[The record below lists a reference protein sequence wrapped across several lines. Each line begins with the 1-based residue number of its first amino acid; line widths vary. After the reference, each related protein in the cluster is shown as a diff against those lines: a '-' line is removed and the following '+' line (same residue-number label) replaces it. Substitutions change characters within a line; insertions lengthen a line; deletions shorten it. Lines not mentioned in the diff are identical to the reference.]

1 MAWRA
6 PTAEEPRP
14 RRRGP
19 GGGVVAI
26 VVLVAM
32 CLLWWLFSGNG
43 PGGPDG
49 NSQRLAVP
57 DTEVTGP
64 SLPTSSPTIA
74 PDHVRIDGYVPEP
87 GDRVALNYSSGP
99 PRCVGTL
106 DTPQVL
112 ETDAAVT
119 VTLMLVPPDS
129 PVGDCRDVTEL
140 HTVRIALD
148 APLEGRSLLDGSR
161 PQPVR
166 VREDATA
173 NE

>member
-6 PTAEEPRP
+6 PVAEPRE

-26 VVLVAM
+26 VVLVVM
-32 CLLWWLFSGNG
+32 CLGWWLFSGNG

-57 DTEVTGP
+57 DIEATGP
-64 SLPTSSPTIA
+64 SLPTSSPTIQPGA
-74 PDHVRIDGYVPEP
+74 VRIDGYVLERD
-87 GDRVALNYSSGP
+87 DRVALNYATGP
-99 PRCVGTL
+99 VRCVGAL
-106 DTPQVL
+106 DTPQVI

-119 VTLMLVPPDS
+119 VTLRLVPPES
-129 PVGDCRDVTEL
+129 PIGDCRDATEL
-140 HTVRIALD
+140 HAVRITLD

-161 PQPVR
+161 SQPVR